1 MYRIGDIMA
10 KYNKLIITSLG
21 VLLIDMLS
29 KVLIKHFILLGI
41 RIKIIKGFLYITYV
55 KNTGAAFS
63 IFRNNTLFLI
73 ILSIVIIGLLF
84 YYLSKKIYLSK
95 LENISYGLILG
106 GAIGNLFDRIIYGYV
121 IDFIDIYIF
130 KFDYPV
136 FNIADM
142 AIVIGVIILI
152 IDLFRGE
159 KNGDKSRKRVKNR

>member
-1 MYRIGDIMA
+1 MA

>member
-1 MYRIGDIMA
+1 MYRIGDIMG
-10 KYNKLIITSLG
+10 KFNKLIIISLG

-41 RIKIIKGFLYITYV
+41 RVRIIKGFLYITYV

-63 IFRNNTLFLI
+63 IFRNNTIFLI
-73 ILSIVIIGLLF
+73 ILSILVIGLLF
-84 YYLSKKIYLSK
+84 YYLNKKESISK

-106 GAIGNLFDRIIYGYV
+106 GALGNLFDRITYGYV

-130 KFDYPV
+130 KYDYPV

-159 KNGDKSRKRVKNR
+159 KDGIKGRKKVKDR

>member
-1 MYRIGDIMA
+1 MA

-130 KFDYPV
+130 KYDYPV

>member
-1 MYRIGDIMA
+1 MA

-29 KVLIKHFILLGI
+29 NVLIKHFILLGI

>member
-1 MYRIGDIMA
+1 ME

-84 YYLSKKIYLSK
+84 YYLSKKTYLSK

-130 KFDYPV
+130 KYDYPV

>member
-1 MYRIGDIMA
+1 ME
-10 KYNKLIITSLG
+10 KYNKLIIISLG

-63 IFRNNTLFLI
+63 IFRNNTIFLI
-73 ILSIVIIGLLF
+73 ILSILVIGLLF
-84 YYLSKKIYLSK
+84 YYLNKKEKITK

-106 GAIGNLFDRIIYGYV
+106 GAIGNLFDRILYGYV

-130 KFDYPV
+130 KYDYPV

-142 AIVIGVIILI
+142 AIVIGVIILV

-159 KNGDKSRKRVKNR
+159 KDGNKSPTRVKNR

>member
-1 MYRIGDIMA
+1 ME
-10 KYNKLIITSLG
+10 KYNKLIIISLG

-29 KVLIKHFILLGI
+29 KVHIKHFILLGI

-63 IFRNNTLFLI
+63 IFRNNTIFLI
-73 ILSIVIIGLLF
+73 ILSILVIGLLF
-84 YYLSKKIYLSK
+84 YYLNKKEKITK

-106 GAIGNLFDRIIYGYV
+106 GAIGNLFDRILYGYV

-130 KFDYPV
+130 KYDYPV

-142 AIVIGVIILI
+142 AIVIGVIILV

-159 KNGDKSRKRVKNR
+159 KDGNKSPTRVKNR

>member
-1 MYRIGDIMA
+1 MK
-10 KYNKLIITSLG
+10 KYNKLILISLIAL
-21 VLLIDMLS
+21 VIDMLS
-29 KVLIKHFILLGI
+29 KVLVKHFIFLGQ
-41 RIKIIKGFLYITYV
+41 RIKIIKNLFYITYV

>member
-1 MYRIGDIMA
+1 ME

-84 YYLSKKIYLSK
+84 YYLSKKTYLSK